1 MVFSLRVTNRQQV
14 VTLVVR
20 LLAFTATLA
29 PLLSL
34 LLPWVMLDG
43 NRDIL
48 SGIGLAALLA
58 SPMREYLY
66 QVDPLQAAILTIGP
80 ILIALLAIIT
90 SNSYYRRKSIF
101 WAPLTMLAIA
111 MAIAFIAG
119 DLINTIYEG
128 LVVVIAVAI
137 LLILHQAAICL
148 QVFLSNKRKLRRVSN
163 ILAIATG
170 IGYYRWSES

>member
-1 MVFSLRVTNRQQV
+1 MARATKNQQIATLIIRLFAFAL
-14 VTLVVR
+14 TLVP
-20 LLAFTATLA
+20 LLA
-29 PLLSL
+29 L
-34 LLPWVMLDG
+34 LLPWVMMDG
-43 NRDIL
+43 TRDIL
-48 SGIGLAALLA
+48 SGAGLVALLA

-66 QVDPLQAAILTIGP
+66 QVDPLQAATLTIGP
-80 ILIALLAIIT
+80 ALIALLGIT
-90 SNSYYRRKSIF
+90 TSHRYYRRKSIF
-101 WAPLTMLAIA
+101 WAPLMMLAIA

-119 DLINTIYEG
+119 DLIYTIYEG

-137 LLILHQAAICL
+137 LLILHQAAIRL

>member
-1 MVFSLRVTNRQQV
+1 MARVSKNQQIA
-14 VTLVVR
+14 TLVVR
-20 LLAFTATLA
+20 LSAFAVTLV
-29 PLLSL
+29 PLLAL

-48 SGIGLAALLA
+48 SGVGLVALLA

-66 QVDPLQAAILTIGP
+66 QVDLLQAAILTIGP
-80 ILIALLAIIT
+80 ILVALLVIIT
-90 SNSYYRRKSIF
+90 SHSYYRRKSIF
-101 WAPLTMLAIA
+101 WAPLMMLAIA

-128 LVVVIAVAI
+128 LVLVIAVAI
-137 LLILHQAAICL
+137 LLILHQVAIRF
-148 QVFLSNKRKLRRVSN
+148 QVFLSNKRRLRRVSN